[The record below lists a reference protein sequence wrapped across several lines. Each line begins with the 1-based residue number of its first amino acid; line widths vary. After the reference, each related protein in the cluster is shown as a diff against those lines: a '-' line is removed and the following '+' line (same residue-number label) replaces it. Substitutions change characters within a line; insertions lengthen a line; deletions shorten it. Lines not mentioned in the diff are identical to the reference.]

1 MKKQMKK
8 YRVSLPLKK
17 GKLVAAETFEQAV
30 NACLP
35 ERELTRTR
43 EGNRWVIFETET
55 EMPEKWPK
63 EEEGE
68 GGGNVIDVEYVGD
81 IIVVLPDE

>member
-1 MKKQMKK
+1 MHKKMKKF
-8 YRVSLPLKK
+8 RVSLPLKR
-17 GKLVAAETFEQAV
+17 GKLVAAETYDQAV

-35 ERELTRTR
+35 DRKLTRLR
-43 EGNRWVIFETET
+43 EGNRWVIFETEA

-63 EEEGE
+63 ETEGD
-68 GGGNVIDVEYVGD
+68 GGGHTIDVEYVGD